1 MIGDGINDAPAL
13 ALADIGMVF
22 SHEEHTASSE
32 AADIVFLGGGFSEV
46 YDSINISRRTMKIA
60 RESMFTGIGLSIVGM
75 LFAAAGFI
83 VPIAGAVIQEIID
96 VSVIFNSLRTLKIK
110 G

>member
-1 MIGDGINDAPAL
+1 
-13 ALADIGMVF
+13 
-22 SHEEHTASSE
+22 
-32 AADIVFLGGGFSEV
+32 
-46 YDSINISRRTMKIA
+46 MKIA